1 MFIREALVGM
11 ETKKKKKTHRP
22 CKETEGHRREIR
34 GRGDIQRGR
43 EGELGGGAERKGN

>member
-11 ETKKKKKTHRP
+11 EINTHTHRP
-22 CKETEGHRREIR
+22 HKETEGHRREI
-34 GRGDIQRGR
+34 GARGDIQRGR

>member
-11 ETKKKKKTHRP
+11 ETKKKKTHRP